1 MKEGGNRLLKT
12 TFRWYGVGNDTISL
26 GDIRQIPSMHSVV
39 WALHDMQPG
48 EVWPVE
54 RIQEVKDQAAEYD
67 LGIDVV
73 ESVNIHESIKL
84 GTPERD
90 QYIENYKE
98 TLRNLGKVGGVKVV
112 CYNFMP
118 VFDWVRTDLAKE
130 LPDGSTALFY
140 EKAKIDGAEPYELV
154 EKMKHAAKDLTLPG
168 WEPERLGKIEELFKA
183 YEPISENDLFENL
196 AYFLKEIV
204 PVAEEVGIKMAIH
217 PDDPPYPVFDL
228 PRIVQSKENL
238 QRIVDIVDSPSNGLT
253 LCSGALGANPAND
266 IPDMIRTF
274 KDRIPFAHIRN
285 VKIYD
290 NGDFI
295 ETSHREQDGSLPIL
309 EIMKAYNEIGFE
321 GYMRPDHGR
330 HVWGEE
336 SRPGYGLYDRAMG
349 IMYMMGAWDLLDK
362 LKNES
367 RENGTSV

>member
-1 MKEGGNRLLKT
+1 MKT
-12 TFRWYGVGNDTISL
+12 TFRWYGKGNDTISL
-26 GDIRQIPSMHSVV
+26 ADIRQIPSMHSVV
-39 WALHDMQPG
+39 WALHDLNPG
-48 EVWPVE
+48 VVWPVE
-54 RIQEVKDQAAEYD
+54 RIQEVKDQAAEYN

-84 GTPERD
+84 GTPDRD
-90 QYIENYKE
+90 EYIENYKQ
-98 TLRNLGKVGGVKVV
+98 TLINLGKVGGIKVV

-118 VFDWVRTDLAKE
+118 VFDWVRTNMAQE
-130 LPDGSTALFY
+130 LEDGSTALFY
-140 EKAKIDGAEPYELV
+140 ENAKIEGADPYELIETV
-154 EKMKHAAKDLTLPG
+154 KASSRGMTLPG
-168 WEPERLGKIEELFKA
+168 WEPERLAKIEELFKA
-183 YEPISENDLFENL
+183 YENVTEDDLFENL

-204 PVAEEVGIKMAIH
+204 PVAEENGIKMAIH
-217 PDDPPYPVFDL
+217 PDDPPYPVFGL
-228 PRIVQSKENL
+228 PRIVRSKENL
-238 QRIVDIVDSPSNGLT
+238 QRIIDIIDSPSNGLT
-253 LCSGALGANPAND
+253 LCSGALGSNPKND

-295 ETSHREQDGSLPIL
+295 ETSHREQDGSVPIL
-309 EIMKAYNEIGFE
+309 EIMKAYHEIGFD

-330 HVWGEE
+330 HLWGEE
-336 SRPGYGLYDRAMG
+336 SRPGYGLYDRALG

-367 RENGTSV
+367 RENGSSE